1 MREYKPKANVQKKS
15 AYNDRFYV
23 APKVPREEVEN
34 FPEFI
39 GVVNLLKKSINI
51 LDAHVM
57 TKQLVLVINPEDNY
71 KTLQTLRDEC
81 GFDML
86 MEMSANDYLEKDGE
100 FEVFYLMLN
109 VSNATRLRVKTRI
122 KDGQAIESAF
132 SLFKSAD
139 WAEREMYDMFGI
151 IANNHPRLKRILL
164 PDDWEGFPLRKTYPL
179 QGDEFAQWYEV
190 DKIFG
195 KEYRDVIGPEI
206 RDAGRIDRTDSTKF
220 ARIGHEVKYGANP
233 EIEDLAQSNLS
244 HDYDKNNLF
253 VEKFKTT
260 KILQKRR

>member
-1 MREYKPKANVQKKS
+1 MREYKPKNNVQKQA

-23 APKVPREEVEN
+23 APKVPTEEVSAY
-34 FPEFI
+34 PEFVK
-39 GVVNLLKKSINI
+39 VVEALKGIKLL
-51 LDAHVM
+51 DTHVM
-57 TKQLVLVINPEDNY
+57 TKQLVIEVNPDDNY
-71 KTLQTLRDEC
+71 KTLQTLKDVC
-81 GFDML
+81 GYDML
-86 MEMSANDYLEKDGE
+86 MEMSANDFIEKDGE

-122 KDGQAIESAF
+122 KAGDAIESVV
-132 SLFKSAD
+132 SLFMSAD
-139 WAEREMYDMFGI
+139 WAEREMFDMFGI
-151 IANNHPRLKRILL
+151 VANNHPRLKRILL
-164 PDDWEGFPLRKTYPL
+164 PDDWEGHPLLKTYPL

-190 DKIFG
+190 DKVFG

-206 RDAGRIDRTDSTKF
+206 RDAGRIDRHDSKNF
-220 ARIGHEVKYGANP
+220 ARIGHEVKYGADP
-233 EIEDLAQSNLS
+233 EVEDLAQSNLT